1 MRFSC
6 EGCSAKYMISDDKV
20 GPSGVK
26 VRCKKCGHVTHVRRG
41 EPEGVPAHGGALAAE
56 WWVAIADQPVG
67 PVGIEVVQHHWDQGE
82 IGPESLVW
90 CSTLTEWTPLASV
103 PELHSHLGGGT
114 PVAPPAAAPAPTPPP
129 APAPVYSPE
138 PVPSPGP
145 DDEWRPGAASALAG
159 LDEHQ
164 SRDVDLPAEAPPIAA
179 VAPSAAGPVPAES
192 PSAGTDPTGVV
203 PLPMAGLERT
213 GGQRIPVPS
222 GARGHRPRGPEPGR
236 SSTLT
241 VVLLV
246 TLAVVAVVGA
256 GLWWLTR

>member
-41 EPEGVPAHGGALAAE
+41 EPEGAPVHGGALAAE

-82 IGPESLVW
+82 IGLESLVW
-90 CSTLTEWTPLASV
+90 CSALTEWTPLASV
-103 PELHSHLGGGT
+103 PELHAHLGGGK

-129 APAPVYSPE
+129 APAPV
-138 PVPSPGP
+138 PSPAP

-159 LDEHQ
+159 LDDHQ
-164 SRDVDLPAEAPPIAA
+164 SRDVDLSATAPASATVAPP
-179 VAPSAAGPVPAES
+179 AAGPLPSES
-192 PSAGTDPTGVV
+192 PPVGTDPTGVV

-213 GGQRIPVPS
+213 GGQRIPVTS
-222 GARGHRPRGPEPGR
+222 GTQGHRSRKDPAPRE
-236 SSTLT
+236 SNSLT

-246 TLAVVAVVGA
+246 ALALVAAVGA

>member
-41 EPEGVPAHGGALAAE
+41 EPEGAPAPGGALAAE

-90 CSTLTEWTPLASV
+90 CSALTEWTPLASV
-103 PELHSHLGGGT
+103 PELHSHLGGGK
-114 PVAPPAAAPAPTPPP
+114 PVAPPAAVPAPTPPP
-129 APAPVYSPE
+129 APAPVPPPAPE
-138 PVPSPGP
+138 
-145 DDEWRPGAASALAG
+145 DEWRPGAASALVG
-159 LDEHQ
+159 LDDHQ
-164 SRDVDLPAEAPPIAA
+164 SRDVDVSATAPASATVAPPAEE
-179 VAPSAAGPVPAES
+179 PVPTETHAF
-192 PSAGTDPTGVV
+192 GTDPTGVV

-213 GGQRIPVPS
+213 GGQRIPVTS
-222 GARGHRPRGPEPGR
+222 GTRGYQSQGPAPRE

-246 TLAVVAVVGA
+246 ALALVAVVGA